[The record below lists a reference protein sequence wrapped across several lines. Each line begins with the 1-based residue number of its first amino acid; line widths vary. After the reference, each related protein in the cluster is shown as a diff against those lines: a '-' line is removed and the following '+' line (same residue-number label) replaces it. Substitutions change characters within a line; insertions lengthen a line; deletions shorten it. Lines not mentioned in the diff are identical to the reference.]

1 MPLSYQIDRLDVND
15 LDAIE
20 LEVNPS
26 HDLVRAL
33 VRCIKDQRDE
43 IAEMEIEFDSLLASA
58 FDSLFDNAAAV
69 EKQYVSGRQ
78 VS

>member
-1 MPLSYQIDRLDVND
+1 MPLNYQIERLDIND

-33 VRCIKDQRDE
+33 VRCIKDQRYE
-43 IAEMEIEFDSLLASA
+43 MAEMEVEFQSLMASA
-58 FDSLFDNAAAV
+58 LDGLVDNAAKV
-69 EKQYVSGRQ
+69 EKTYVINRQ
-78 VS
+78 AS

>member
-1 MPLSYQIDRLDVND
+1 MRLSYQIDRLDVND

-33 VRCIKDQRDE
+33 VRRIKDQRDQ
-43 IAEMEIEFDSLLASA
+43 IAEMEVEFDSLMASA
-58 FDSLFDNAAAV
+58 VDGIVDNAAKV
-69 EKQYVSGRQ
+69 EKKYVSGRQ

>member
-1 MPLSYQIDRLDVND
+1 MPLNYQIDRLDIND

-33 VRCIKDQRDE
+33 VRRIKDQRDE
-43 IAEMEIEFDSLLASA
+43 IADMEVEFNSLMASA
-58 FDSLFDNAAAV
+58 VDGIVDNAARV
-69 EKQYVSGRQ
+69 EETYVSQRQ
-78 VS
+78 LS

>member
-43 IAEMEIEFDSLLASA
+43 IAEMEVEFDSLMASA
-58 FDSLFDNAAAV
+58 VDGIVDNAAKV

>member
-20 LEVNPS
+20 LEVNPT

-33 VRCIKDQRDE
+33 VRCIKDQRHE
-43 IAEMEIEFDSLLASA
+43 IAEMEVEFDSLMASA
-58 FDSLFDNAAAV
+58 VDGIVDNAAKV

>member
-1 MPLSYQIDRLDVND
+1 MPLNYQIDRLDVND

-20 LEVNPS
+20 LEVNPT

-43 IAEMEIEFDSLLASA
+43 IAEMEVEFDSLMASA
-58 FDSLFDNAAAV
+58 VDGIVDNAAKV

>member
-1 MPLSYQIDRLDVND
+1 MPLSYQIDRLDTND

-33 VRCIKDQRDE
+33 VRCIKEQRN
-43 IAEMEIEFDSLLASA
+43 EMDDMEGEFLSLLSA
-58 FDSLFDNAAAV
+58 
-69 EKQYVSGRQ
+69 VSPDQAKSDAG
-78 VS
+78 